1 MISQLT
7 PKIKVTA
14 TSTCSNGY
22 SFEFKLSKIS
32 TSEQT
37 VPKENNQSVQ
47 LGSTSIAYV
56 HVHV

>member
-22 SFEFKLSKIS
+22 SIEFELSQIS

-47 LGSTSIAYV
+47 LGSTSIGYV
-56 HVHV
+56 HV